1 MQVLD
6 DPFDR
11 DLFMATYESLEE
23 TAKNSEIKQKVTY
36 HMHNFLTDSLVFDAV
51 VDASTKLRAPTVKER
66 SVGILNIAT
75 RKIKVPLE
83 RKDIFTIVYYIIY
96 NLHPHKTL
104 TKMHLSAETTKLISL
119 LWSQILPQALTN
131 YVQNV
136 EVTKAFNEQ
145 KGATYSA
152 RLAALKTYFDEKSR
166 FEEIVAC
173 VRNNIDE
180 IQYIHTR
187 VFPEVYFKSDLGY
200 ETTQKIENLKKM
212 QIEQEYIMYSQSH
225 PALMRYSPYDV
236 RCRADRVN

>member
-1 MQVLD
+1 
-6 DPFDR
+6 
-11 DLFMATYESLEE
+11 
-23 TAKNSEIKQKVTY
+23 
-36 HMHNFLTDSLVFDAV
+36 MHNFLTDSLVFDAV
-51 VDASTKLRAPTVKER
+51 ADSSTKLRAPTVKER

-104 TKMHLSAETTKLISL
+104 TKMHLSVETTKLISL
-119 LWSQILPQALTN
+119 LWSHILPHALTQ

-136 EVTKAFNEQ
+136 DVTKAFNEQ

-187 VFPEVYFKSDLGY
+187 VFPEVFFKSDLGY
-200 ETTQKIENLKKM
+200 ETTQKIELLKKA
-212 QIEQEYIMYSQSH
+212 QIEQEYIMYNQTH
-225 PALMRYSPYDV
+225 TPYPTLTRYSPYDV
-236 RCRADRVN
+236 RCRSDRVN